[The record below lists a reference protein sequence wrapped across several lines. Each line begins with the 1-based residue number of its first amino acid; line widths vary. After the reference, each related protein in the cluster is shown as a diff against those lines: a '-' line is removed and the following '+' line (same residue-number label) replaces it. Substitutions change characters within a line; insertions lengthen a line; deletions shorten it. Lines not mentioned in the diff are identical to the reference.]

1 MLLLSYIYTMNLS
14 SKLLMNA
21 VDEISKLPG
30 IGKNTALRLALHLVN
45 KENDDIDSLVNSIKD
60 LKDSILFCEKCK
72 SLSDN
77 KLCNICSS
85 ANRNNKII
93 CIVEDIRDVMAIE
106 NTGQFNGLYHVLGGK
121 ISPVDG
127 IGPNQLNIQSLLERI
142 ENEEINEIIFALS
155 ATMEGDTTNYFIYRK
170 IKRIGIKFSTI
181 ARGVS
186 IGDNLEYTDEITLG
200 RSIIK
205 RIPFEQSST

>member
-181 ARGVS
+181 SRVVS

>member
-1 MLLLSYIYTMNLS
+1 MDLP
-14 SKLLMNA
+14 SKLLSNA

-30 IGKNTALRLALHLVN
+30 IGKSTALRLALHLVN
-45 KENDDIDSLVNSIKD
+45 KEEGDIDNLLKSIKQ
-60 LKDSILFCEKCK
+60 LKENVLLCDKCK

-77 KLCNICSS
+77 KICYICSNS
-85 ANRNNKII
+85 NRNPKIL

-106 NTGQFNGLYHVLGGK
+106 NTGQYKGLYHVLGGK

-127 IGPNQLNIQSLLERI
+127 IGPNQLNINSLLERVI
-142 ENEEINEIIFALS
+142 EEEINEIIFALS
-155 ATMEGDTTNYFIYRK
+155 ATMEGDTTNFYIYRK
-170 IKRIGIKFSTI
+170 IKKEGIKFSTI

-186 IGDNLEYTDEITLG
+186 VGDNLEYTDEITLG

>member
-1 MLLLSYIYTMNLS
+1 MNLS